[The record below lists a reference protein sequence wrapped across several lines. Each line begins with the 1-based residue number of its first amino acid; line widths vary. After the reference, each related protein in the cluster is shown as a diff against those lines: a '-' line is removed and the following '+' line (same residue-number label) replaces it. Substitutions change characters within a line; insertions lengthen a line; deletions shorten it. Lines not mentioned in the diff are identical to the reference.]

1 MPKFI
6 ALYAVLGIALAPIA
20 SGIPEVGS
28 SNILA
33 TASTCS
39 SSAASKPILCYL
51 FPNLPLCV
59 NK

>member
-1 MPKFI
+1 MPKRI

-28 SNILA
+28 SSILI
-33 TASTCS
+33 TPSIHLSST
-39 SSAASKPILCYL
+39 ASKPILCYL
-51 FPNLPLCV
+51 FPKLPQCV

>member
-1 MPKFI
+1 MPKRI

-28 SNILA
+28 SILI
-33 TASTCS
+33 TPSIHL
-39 SSAASKPILCYL
+39 SSAASKPILCRL
-51 FPNLPLCV
+51 FPNLPLCI

>member
-20 SGIPEVGS
+20 SGVPETGTT
-28 SNILA
+28 ILA
-33 TASTCS
+33 TAPTHS
-39 SSAASKPILCYL
+39 SSTASKLILCYL
-51 FPNLPLCV
+51 FPKLPLCV

>member
-1 MPKFI
+1 MPKCI

-28 SNILA
+28 SIILI
-33 TASTCS
+33 TPSIHL
-39 SSAASKPILCYL
+39 SSAASKPTLCCL
-51 FPNLPLCV
+51 FLNLPLCV